1 MMQLSMKM
9 NGSEHSDAGWVQVSI
24 KDQKKLA
31 ERQRKLN
38 EKAVRLKQDALRD
51 DDNVFDVA
59 FENQGETTDTVSAT
73 DVKVILLAELL
84 SFEAEALEFE
94 TGRPESPSQT
104 INVSAH
110 TSNSP
115 GALMASTQSDS
126 AAEHAIKWQQALQ
139 QDLADC
145 GSACIKP

>member
-1 MMQLSMKM
+1 MGACCSF
-9 NGSEHSDAGWVQVSI
+9 NDADGMQVSI

-73 DVKVILLAELL
+73 DVKV
-84 SFEAEALEFE
+84 
-94 TGRPESPSQT
+94 SPAYLPQFQKS
-104 INVSAH
+104 
-110 TSNSP
+110 
-115 GALMASTQSDS
+115 
-126 AAEHAIKWQQALQ
+126 
-139 QDLADC
+139 
-145 GSACIKP
+145 

>member
-1 MMQLSMKM
+1 MGACCSFD
-9 NGSEHSDAGWVQVSI
+9 DAVGMQVSI

-73 DVKVILLAELL
+73 DVKV
-84 SFEAEALEFE
+84 
-94 TGRPESPSQT
+94 SPAYLPHFQKS
-104 INVSAH
+104 
-110 TSNSP
+110 
-115 GALMASTQSDS
+115 
-126 AAEHAIKWQQALQ
+126 
-139 QDLADC
+139 
-145 GSACIKP
+145 

>member
-1 MMQLSMKM
+1 M
-9 NGSEHSDAGWVQVSI
+9 SI

-73 DVKVILLAELL
+73 DVKVILLRRA
-84 SFEAEALEFE
+84 
-94 TGRPESPSQT
+94 
-104 INVSAH
+104 AH
-110 TSNSP
+110 
-115 GALMASTQSDS
+115 D
-126 AAEHAIKWQQALQ
+126 
-139 QDLADC
+139 
-145 GSACIKP
+145 